1 MVTEKLGIS
10 ENFKMFISRPEKNM
24 KIYIIFEMWLKSQD
38 MSVMKKKSVIILTSK
53 MFNWLE
59 MIIFN
64 LQDKSISKN

>member
-38 MSVMKKKSVIILTSK
+38 MSVMKKKV
-53 MFNWLE
+53 
-59 MIIFN
+59 
-64 LQDKSISKN
+64 